1 MDGMGDGFS
10 GEILGWFFWQMED
23 KLSETLLSEDMDEF
37 RLAIDGFEVF
47 LLKKGDKHV
56 IFFSRVAAWDD
67 DL

>member
-1 MDGMGDGFS
+1 
-10 GEILGWFFWQMED
+10 MED